1 MKKLLFI
8 ILAVCIISCSPVAVS
23 TLPDADIEQGSATA
37 TATITGE
44 HSINITFTPAA
55 FASEYAYAIDN
66 ENAIEE
72 DASLTFKNG
81 LYAFNIF
88 SGLNDSGNIFVFGR
102 KNGGEWVK
110 IATAEYVMSLA
121 NIQPDAYLSKRG
133 ETEAEIRID
142 SELDPSSVD
151 YEIEITS
158 DNPEEKPYYTYS
170 EKNNSYTISG
180 LTAAGNYT
188 ATIRNKL
195 KTETSY
201 GANSSTTVTITP
213 YDSNNEQT
221 ITLEISE
228 TKDAFNI
235 SGIPSSTNISL
246 YKTNKTSPVFSNID
260 ENADGTATIPF
271 RSLKSL
277 ESGYFFVS
285 TGNGTVNSN
294 ILKYTIPLRIES
306 TTANYRSAEI
316 KIDIAED
323 VKLSDSNFSI
333 EGNGLQSAEI
343 SVSNSGVRIGK
354 LDSDTSYDFTLR
366 YVDSEYMGTESIH
379 VDTKSFAGTYSWEGN
394 LTYNRD
400 KPNPTNFQIVVKET
414 SEIEGYEGD
423 FPYYVYF
430 ADGDESII
438 EQNKVGEEIRIM
450 PLIDTS
456 NGEKSPTLPNGVNC
470 TNPGSDWE
478 KQNYAYLTNAKKWNA
493 LEDTDTKSW
502 YIANMNRT
510 HDTFITV
517 AWAGAMIFSKPSE
530 QLATTTTFDFLEADT
545 DGDGIMEPFVKFQ
558 NIGSTMVQLGLYSN
572 GTTRNDIEPDLNLT
586 DAELKTIWY
595 LSKID

>member
-66 ENAIEE
+66 ESAIEE
-72 DASLTFKNG
+72 DASLTFKKG

-158 DNPEEKPYYTYS
+158 DNPEEKPFYTYLK
-170 EKNNSYTISG
+170 ENNSYTISG

-201 GANSSTTVTITP
+201 GTNSSTTVTITP
-213 YDSNNEQT
+213 YDSNNKQT

-235 SGIPSSTNISL
+235 SGIPSGTNISL

-379 VDTKSFAGTYSWEGN
+379 VDTKSFAGKSYQWIGTFNGSTKE
-394 LTYNRD
+394 
-400 KPNPTNFQIVVKET
+400 TNFRIYVKDPVEG
-414 SEIEGYEGD
+414 SEY
-423 FPYYVYF
+423 PYYVYF
-430 ADGDESII
+430 SNDDAAII
-438 EQNKVGEEIRIM
+438 NSKYEGQELKIM
-450 PLIDTS
+450 PLFDEA
-456 NGEKSPTLPNGVNC
+456 NGESLPTQSNQISWKENSP
-470 TNPGSDWE
+470 
-478 KQNYAYLTNAKKWNA
+478 QNNAYKANSSKWNGSPINPS
-493 LEDTDTKSW
+493 SW
-502 YIANMNRT
+502 YIEKS
-510 HDTFITV
+510 
-517 AWAGAMIFSKPSE
+517 GPSE
-530 QLATTTTFDFLEADT
+530 SSKDVIETLTQSTAFSMEQPTTTTFSFMEYMDETTGEYKPVIKFRNTSSSSLVTGFLRKNSNPNEGLRYGDSTT
-545 DGDGIMEPFVKFQ
+545 DE
-558 NIGSTMVQLGLYSN
+558 YSFYL
-572 GTTRNDIEPDLNLT
+572 IER
-586 DAELKTIWY
+586 
-595 LSKID
+595 

>member
-55 FASEYAYAIDN
+55 FASEYAYAIDD
-66 ENAIEE
+66 ESAIEE

-170 EKNNSYTISG
+170 EENNSYTISG

-235 SGIPSSTNISL
+235 SGIPSGTNISL

-343 SVSNSGVRIGK
+343 SVSNSGVKISK
-354 LDSDTSYDFTLR
+354 LDSATSYDFTLR
-366 YVDSEYMGTESIH
+366 YVDSEYIGTESIH
-379 VDTKSFAGTYSWEGN
+379 VDTKSFAGKSYQWIGTFNGSTKE
-394 LTYNRD
+394 
-400 KPNPTNFQIVVKET
+400 TNFRIYVKDPVEG
-414 SEIEGYEGD
+414 SEY
-423 FPYYVYF
+423 PYYVYF
-430 ADGDESII
+430 SNDDAAII
-438 EQNKVGEEIRIM
+438 NSKYEGQELRIM
-450 PLIDTS
+450 PLFDEA
-456 NGEKSPTLPNGVNC
+456 NGESLPTQSNQISWKENFP
-470 TNPGSDWE
+470 
-478 KQNYAYLTNAKKWNA
+478 QNNAYKANSSKWNGSPVNPS
-493 LEDTDTKSW
+493 SW
-502 YIANMNRT
+502 YIEKS
-510 HDTFITV
+510 
-517 AWAGAMIFSKPSE
+517 GPSE
-530 QLATTTTFDFLEADT
+530 SSKDVIETLTQSKAFGMEQPTTTTFSFMEYMDETTGEYKPVIKFRNTSSSSLVTGFLRKNSNPNEGLQYGDSTT
-545 DGDGIMEPFVKFQ
+545 DE
-558 NIGSTMVQLGLYSN
+558 YSFYL
-572 GTTRNDIEPDLNLT
+572 IER
-586 DAELKTIWY
+586 
-595 LSKID
+595 

>member
-66 ENAIEE
+66 ESAIEE
-72 DASLTFKNG
+72 DASLTFKKG

-158 DNPEEKPYYTYS
+158 DNPEEKPFYTYLK
-170 EKNNSYTISG
+170 ENNSYTISG

-201 GANSSTTVTITP
+201 GTNSSTTVTITP
-213 YDSNNEQT
+213 YDSNNKQT

-235 SGIPSSTNISL
+235 SEIPSGTNISL

-379 VDTKSFAGTYSWEGN
+379 VDTKSFAGKSYQWIGTFNGSTKE
-394 LTYNRD
+394 
-400 KPNPTNFQIVVKET
+400 TNFRIYVKDPVEG
-414 SEIEGYEGD
+414 SEY
-423 FPYYVYF
+423 PYYVYF
-430 ADGDESII
+430 SNDDAAII
-438 EQNKVGEEIRIM
+438 NSKYEGQELKIM
-450 PLIDTS
+450 PLFDEA
-456 NGEKSPTLPNGVNC
+456 NGESLPTQSNQISWKENSP
-470 TNPGSDWE
+470 
-478 KQNYAYLTNAKKWNA
+478 QNNAYKANSSKWNGSPINPS
-493 LEDTDTKSW
+493 SW
-502 YIANMNRT
+502 YIEKS
-510 HDTFITV
+510 
-517 AWAGAMIFSKPSE
+517 GPSE
-530 QLATTTTFDFLEADT
+530 SSKDVIETLTQSTAFSMEQPTTTTFSFMEYMDETTGEYKPVIKFRNTSSSSLVTGFLRKNSNPDEGLRYGDSTT
-545 DGDGIMEPFVKFQ
+545 DE
-558 NIGSTMVQLGLYSN
+558 YSFYL
-572 GTTRNDIEPDLNLT
+572 IER
-586 DAELKTIWY
+586 
-595 LSKID
+595 

>member
-55 FASEYAYAIDN
+55 FASEYAYAIDD
-66 ENAIEE
+66 ESAIEE

-88 SGLNDSGNIFVFGR
+88 SGLNDSGNIFVFGK

-170 EKNNSYTISG
+170 EENNSYTISG

-228 TKDAFNI
+228 TKDAFSI
-235 SGIPSSTNISL
+235 SGIPSGTNISL
-246 YKTNKTSPVFSNID
+246 YKKNRTSPVFSNID

-277 ESGYFFVS
+277 ESGYFYVS

-379 VDTKSFAGTYSWEGN
+379 VDTKSFAGKSYQWIGTFNGSTKE
-394 LTYNRD
+394 
-400 KPNPTNFQIVVKET
+400 TNFRIYVKDPVEG
-414 SEIEGYEGD
+414 SEY
-423 FPYYVYF
+423 PYYVYF
-430 ADGDESII
+430 SNDDAAII
-438 EQNKVGEEIRIM
+438 NSKYEGQELRIM
-450 PLIDTS
+450 PLIDTANNETMPTQNNQIQYDLNSPQS
-456 NGEKSPTLPNGVNC
+456 N
-470 TNPGSDWE
+470 
-478 KQNYAYLTNAKKWNA
+478 AYRANSEKWNGSPFKP
-493 LEDTDTKSW
+493 KSW
-502 YIANMNRT
+502 YIGTEDSSQDKDMVVT
-510 HDTFITV
+510 ETISQTFIGEVPT
-517 AWAGAMIFSKPSE
+517 E
-530 QLATTTTFDFLEADT
+530 TTFHFFEYYDEQTKEYKPVIKFKNIITGEGIGGLGNGYLKKNGNNKAGEEGKLY
-545 DGDGIMEPFVKFQ
+545 GD
-558 NIGSTMVQLGLYSN
+558 
-572 GTTRNDIEPDLNLT
+572 NDPDPTYCFYLT
-586 DAELKTIWY
+586 ERTI
-595 LSKID
+595 

>member
-66 ENAIEE
+66 ESAIEE

-158 DNPEEKPYYTYS
+158 DNPEEKPFYKYLK
-170 EKNNSYTISG
+170 ENNSYTISG

-213 YDSNNEQT
+213 YDSNNKQT

-235 SGIPSSTNISL
+235 SGIPSGTNISL

-379 VDTKSFAGTYSWEGN
+379 VDTKSFAGKSYQWIGTFNGSTKE
-394 LTYNRD
+394 
-400 KPNPTNFQIVVKET
+400 TNFRIYVKDPVEG
-414 SEIEGYEGD
+414 SEY
-423 FPYYVYF
+423 PYYVYF
-430 ADGDESII
+430 SNDDAAII
-438 EQNKVGEEIRIM
+438 NSKYEGQELRIM
-450 PLIDTS
+450 PLFDEA
-456 NGEKSPTLPNGVNC
+456 NGESLPTQSNQISWKENSP
-470 TNPGSDWE
+470 
-478 KQNYAYLTNAKKWNA
+478 QNNAYKANSSKWNGSPINPS
-493 LEDTDTKSW
+493 SW
-502 YIANMNRT
+502 YIEKS
-510 HDTFITV
+510 
-517 AWAGAMIFSKPSE
+517 GPSE
-530 QLATTTTFDFLEADT
+530 SSKDVIETLTQSTAFSMEQPTTTTFSFMEYMDETTGEYKPVIKFRNTSSSSLVTGFLRKNSNPKEGLRYGDSTT
-545 DGDGIMEPFVKFQ
+545 DE
-558 NIGSTMVQLGLYSN
+558 YSFYL
-572 GTTRNDIEPDLNLT
+572 IER
-586 DAELKTIWY
+586 
-595 LSKID
+595 

>member
-66 ENAIEE
+66 ESAIEE

-158 DNPEEKPYYTYS
+158 DNPEEKPSYKYL
-170 EKNNSYTISG
+170 EENNSYTISG

-235 SGIPSSTNISL
+235 SGIPSGTNISL

-260 ENADGTATIPF
+260 ENAGGTATIPF
-271 RSLKSL
+271 RSLKTL

-343 SVSNSGVRIGK
+343 SVSNSGVRISK
-354 LDSDTSYDFTLR
+354 LDSATSYDFTLR
-366 YVDSEYMGTESIH
+366 YVDSEYMGIESIH
-379 VDTKSFAGTYSWEGN
+379 VDTKSFAGKSYQWIGTVFSGSKKDE
-394 LTYNRD
+394 
-400 KPNPTNFQIVVKET
+400 TNFRIEVKESVEG
-414 SEIEGYEGD
+414 SEY
-423 FPYYVYF
+423 PYYVYF
-430 ADGDESII
+430 SNDDAAII
-438 EQNKVGEEIRIM
+438 NSDYAGQELRIM
-450 PLIDTS
+450 PLFDEA
-456 NGEKSPTLPNGVNC
+456 NGESLPTQSNQIQYDLNSPQSN
-470 TNPGSDWE
+470 
-478 KQNYAYLTNAKKWNA
+478 AYRANSEKWNGSGIPPS
-493 LEDTDTKSW
+493 SW
-502 YIANMNRT
+502 YIKES
-510 HDTFITV
+510 
-517 AWAGAMIFSKPSE
+517 GPSE
-530 QLATTTTFDFLEADT
+530 SSKDVIETLTQSKAFGMEQPTTTTFSFMEYMDETTGEYKPVIKFRNTSSSSLVTGFLRKNSNPNEGLQYGDSTT
-545 DGDGIMEPFVKFQ
+545 DE
-558 NIGSTMVQLGLYSN
+558 YSFYL
-572 GTTRNDIEPDLNLT
+572 IER
-586 DAELKTIWY
+586 
-595 LSKID
+595 

>member
-142 SELDPSSVD
+142 SELDPSSVV

-343 SVSNSGVRIGK
+343 SVSNSGVKISK

-379 VDTKSFAGTYSWEGN
+379 VDTKSFVGKSYQWIGTFNGSTKE
-394 LTYNRD
+394 
-400 KPNPTNFQIVVKET
+400 TNFRIYVKDPVEG
-414 SEIEGYEGD
+414 SEY
-423 FPYYVYF
+423 PYYVYF
-430 ADGDESII
+430 SNDDAAII
-438 EQNKVGEEIRIM
+438 NSKYEGQELRIM
-450 PLIDTS
+450 PLFDEA
-456 NGEKSPTLPNGVNC
+456 NGESLPTQSNQISWKENSP
-470 TNPGSDWE
+470 
-478 KQNYAYLTNAKKWNA
+478 QNNAYKANSSKWNGSPINPS
-493 LEDTDTKSW
+493 SW
-502 YIANMNRT
+502 YIEKS
-510 HDTFITV
+510 
-517 AWAGAMIFSKPSE
+517 GPSE
-530 QLATTTTFDFLEADT
+530 SSKDVIETLTQSTAFSMEQPTTTTFSFMEYLDETTGEYKPVIKFRNTSSSSLVTGFLRKNSNPNEGLRYGDSTT
-545 DGDGIMEPFVKFQ
+545 DE
-558 NIGSTMVQLGLYSN
+558 YSFYL
-572 GTTRNDIEPDLNLT
+572 IER
-586 DAELKTIWY
+586 
-595 LSKID
+595 

>member
-1 MKKLLFI
+1 M
-8 ILAVCIISCSPVAVS
+8 
-23 TLPDADIEQGSATA
+23 
-37 TATITGE
+37 
-44 HSINITFTPAA
+44 
-55 FASEYAYAIDN
+55 
-66 ENAIEE
+66 
-72 DASLTFKNG
+72 
-81 LYAFNIF
+81 
-88 SGLNDSGNIFVFGR
+88 NDSGNIFVFGR

-158 DNPEEKPYYTYS
+158 DNPEEKPFYTYLK
-170 EKNNSYTISG
+170 ENNSYTISG

-201 GANSSTTVTITP
+201 GTNSSTTVTITP
-213 YDSNNEQT
+213 YDSNNKQT

-235 SGIPSSTNISL
+235 SGIPSGTNISL

-379 VDTKSFAGTYSWEGN
+379 VDTKSFAGKSYQWIGTFNGSTKE
-394 LTYNRD
+394 
-400 KPNPTNFQIVVKET
+400 TNFRIYVKDPVEG
-414 SEIEGYEGD
+414 SEY
-423 FPYYVYF
+423 PYYVYF
-430 ADGDESII
+430 SNDDAAII
-438 EQNKVGEEIRIM
+438 NSKYEGQELKIM
-450 PLIDTS
+450 PLFDEA
-456 NGEKSPTLPNGVNC
+456 NGESLPTQSNQISWKENSP
-470 TNPGSDWE
+470 
-478 KQNYAYLTNAKKWNA
+478 QNNAYKANSSKWNGSPINPS
-493 LEDTDTKSW
+493 SW
-502 YIANMNRT
+502 YIEKS
-510 HDTFITV
+510 
-517 AWAGAMIFSKPSE
+517 GPSE
-530 QLATTTTFDFLEADT
+530 SSKDVIETLTQSTAFSMEQPTTTTFSFMEYMDETTGEYKPVIKFRNTSSSSLVTGFLRKNSNPNEGLRYGDSTT
-545 DGDGIMEPFVKFQ
+545 DE
-558 NIGSTMVQLGLYSN
+558 YSFYL
-572 GTTRNDIEPDLNLT
+572 IER
-586 DAELKTIWY
+586 
-595 LSKID
+595 

>member
-66 ENAIEE
+66 ESAIEE

-158 DNPEEKPYYTYS
+158 DNPEEKPSYTYLK
-170 EKNNSYTISG
+170 ENNSYTISG

-201 GANSSTTVTITP
+201 GANSSTTVTIIP

-235 SGIPSSTNISL
+235 SGIPSGTNISL

-271 RSLKSL
+271 RSLKTL

-323 VKLSDSNFSI
+323 VKLSDSNFII

-379 VDTKSFAGTYSWEGN
+379 VDTKSFAGKSYQWIGTFNGSTKE
-394 LTYNRD
+394 
-400 KPNPTNFQIVVKET
+400 TNFRIYVKDPVEG
-414 SEIEGYEGD
+414 SEY
-423 FPYYVYF
+423 PYYVYF
-430 ADGDESII
+430 SNDDAAII
-438 EQNKVGEEIRIM
+438 NSKYEGQELRIM
-450 PLIDTS
+450 PLFDEA
-456 NGEKSPTLPNGVNC
+456 NGESLPTQNNQISWKEDSP
-470 TNPGSDWE
+470 
-478 KQNYAYLTNAKKWNA
+478 QNNAYKANSSKWNGSIINPS
-493 LEDTDTKSW
+493 SW
-502 YIANMNRT
+502 YIEKS
-510 HDTFITV
+510 
-517 AWAGAMIFSKPSE
+517 GPSE
-530 QLATTTTFDFLEADT
+530 SSKDVIETLTQSTAFSMEQPTTTTFSFMEYMDETTGEYKPVIKFRNTSSSSLVTGFLRKNSNPNEGLQYGDSTT
-545 DGDGIMEPFVKFQ
+545 DE
-558 NIGSTMVQLGLYSN
+558 YSFYL
-572 GTTRNDIEPDLNLT
+572 IER
-586 DAELKTIWY
+586 
-595 LSKID
+595 

>member
-66 ENAIEE
+66 ESAIEE

-158 DNPEEKPYYTYS
+158 DNPEEKPSYTYLK
-170 EKNNSYTISG
+170 ENNSYTISG

-235 SGIPSSTNISL
+235 SGIPSGTNISL

-294 ILKYTIPLRIES
+294 ILKNTIPLRIES

-343 SVSNSGVRIGK
+343 SVSNSGVKISK

-379 VDTKSFAGTYSWEGN
+379 VDTKSFVGKSYQWIGTFNGSTKE
-394 LTYNRD
+394 
-400 KPNPTNFQIVVKET
+400 TNFRIYVKDPVEG
-414 SEIEGYEGD
+414 SEY
-423 FPYYVYF
+423 PYYVYF
-430 ADGDESII
+430 SNDDAAII
-438 EQNKVGEEIRIM
+438 NSKYEGQELRIM
-450 PLIDTS
+450 PLFDEA
-456 NGEKSPTLPNGVNC
+456 NGESLPTQSNQISWKENSP
-470 TNPGSDWE
+470 
-478 KQNYAYLTNAKKWNA
+478 QNNAYKANSSKWNGSPINPS
-493 LEDTDTKSW
+493 SW
-502 YIANMNRT
+502 YIEKS
-510 HDTFITV
+510 
-517 AWAGAMIFSKPSE
+517 GPSE
-530 QLATTTTFDFLEADT
+530 SSKDVIETLTQSTAFSMEQPTTTTFSFMEYLDETTGEYKPVIKFRNTSSSSLVTGFLRKNSNPNEGLRYGDSTT
-545 DGDGIMEPFVKFQ
+545 DE
-558 NIGSTMVQLGLYSN
+558 YSFYL
-572 GTTRNDIEPDLNLT
+572 IER
-586 DAELKTIWY
+586 
-595 LSKID
+595 

>member
-55 FASEYAYAIDN
+55 FASEYAYAIDD
-66 ENAIEE
+66 ESAIEE

-170 EKNNSYTISG
+170 EENNSYTISG

-235 SGIPSSTNISL
+235 SGIPSGTNISL

-294 ILKYTIPLRIES
+294 ILKYTIPLKIES
-306 TTANYRSAEI
+306 TTANYRNKKI

-343 SVSNSGVRIGK
+343 SVSNSGVKISK
-354 LDSDTSYDFTLR
+354 LDSATSYDFTLR
-366 YVDSEYMGTESIH
+366 YVDSEYIGTESIH
-379 VDTKSFAGTYSWEGN
+379 VDTKSFAGKSYQWIGTFNGSTKE
-394 LTYNRD
+394 
-400 KPNPTNFQIVVKET
+400 TNFRIYVKDPVEG
-414 SEIEGYEGD
+414 SEY
-423 FPYYVYF
+423 PYYVYF
-430 ADGDESII
+430 SNDDAAII
-438 EQNKVGEEIRIM
+438 NSKYEGQELRIM
-450 PLIDTS
+450 PLFDEA
-456 NGEKSPTLPNGVNC
+456 NGESLPTQSNQISWKENFP
-470 TNPGSDWE
+470 
-478 KQNYAYLTNAKKWNA
+478 QNNAYKANSSKWNGSPVNPS
-493 LEDTDTKSW
+493 SW
-502 YIANMNRT
+502 YIEKS
-510 HDTFITV
+510 
-517 AWAGAMIFSKPSE
+517 GPSE
-530 QLATTTTFDFLEADT
+530 SSKDVIETLTQSKAFGMEQPTTTTFSFMEYMDETTGEYKPVIKFRNTSSSSLVTGFLRKNSNPNEGLQYGDSTT
-545 DGDGIMEPFVKFQ
+545 DE
-558 NIGSTMVQLGLYSN
+558 YSFYL
-572 GTTRNDIEPDLNLT
+572 IER
-586 DAELKTIWY
+586 
-595 LSKID
+595 

>member
-66 ENAIEE
+66 ESAIEE

-158 DNPEEKPYYTYS
+158 DNPEEKPFYKYLK
-170 EKNNSYTISG
+170 ENNSYTISG

-213 YDSNNEQT
+213 YDSNNKQT
-221 ITLEISE
+221 IALEISE

-235 SGIPSSTNISL
+235 SGIPSGTNISL

-379 VDTKSFAGTYSWEGN
+379 VDTKSFAGKSYQWIGTFNGSTKE
-394 LTYNRD
+394 
-400 KPNPTNFQIVVKET
+400 TNFRIYVKDPVEG
-414 SEIEGYEGD
+414 SEY
-423 FPYYVYF
+423 PYYVYF
-430 ADGDESII
+430 SNDDAAII
-438 EQNKVGEEIRIM
+438 NSKYEGQELRIM
-450 PLIDTS
+450 PLFDEA
-456 NGEKSPTLPNGVNC
+456 NGESLPTQSNQISWKENSP
-470 TNPGSDWE
+470 
-478 KQNYAYLTNAKKWNA
+478 QNNAYKANSSKWNGSPINPS
-493 LEDTDTKSW
+493 SW
-502 YIANMNRT
+502 YIEKS
-510 HDTFITV
+510 
-517 AWAGAMIFSKPSE
+517 GPSE
-530 QLATTTTFDFLEADT
+530 SSKDVIETLTQSTAFSMEQPTTTTFSFMEYMDETTGEYKPVIKFRNTSSSSLVTGFLRKNSNPNEGLRYGDSTT
-545 DGDGIMEPFVKFQ
+545 DE
-558 NIGSTMVQLGLYSN
+558 YSFYL
-572 GTTRNDIEPDLNLT
+572 IER
-586 DAELKTIWY
+586 
-595 LSKID
+595 

>member
-66 ENAIEE
+66 ESAIEE

-158 DNPEEKPYYTYS
+158 DNPEEKPFYKYLK
-170 EKNNSYTISG
+170 ENNSYTISG

-213 YDSNNEQT
+213 YDSNNKQT

-235 SGIPSSTNISL
+235 SGIPSGTNISL

-379 VDTKSFAGTYSWEGN
+379 VDTKSFAGKSYQWIGTFNGSTEE
-394 LTYNRD
+394 
-400 KPNPTNFQIVVKET
+400 TNFRIYVKDPVEG
-414 SEIEGYEGD
+414 SEY
-423 FPYYVYF
+423 PYYVYF
-430 ADGDESII
+430 SNDDAAII
-438 EQNKVGEEIRIM
+438 NSKYEGQELRIM
-450 PLIDTS
+450 PLFDEA
-456 NGEKSPTLPNGVNC
+456 NGESLPTQSNQISWKKNSP
-470 TNPGSDWE
+470 
-478 KQNYAYLTNAKKWNA
+478 QNNAYKANSSKWNGSPINPS
-493 LEDTDTKSW
+493 SW
-502 YIANMNRT
+502 YIEKS
-510 HDTFITV
+510 
-517 AWAGAMIFSKPSE
+517 GPSE
-530 QLATTTTFDFLEADT
+530 SSKDVIETLTQSTAFSMEQPTTTTFSFMEYMDETTGEYKPVIKFRNTSSSSLVTGFLRKNSNPNEGLRYGDSTT
-545 DGDGIMEPFVKFQ
+545 DE
-558 NIGSTMVQLGLYSN
+558 YSFYL
-572 GTTRNDIEPDLNLT
+572 IER
-586 DAELKTIWY
+586 
-595 LSKID
+595 